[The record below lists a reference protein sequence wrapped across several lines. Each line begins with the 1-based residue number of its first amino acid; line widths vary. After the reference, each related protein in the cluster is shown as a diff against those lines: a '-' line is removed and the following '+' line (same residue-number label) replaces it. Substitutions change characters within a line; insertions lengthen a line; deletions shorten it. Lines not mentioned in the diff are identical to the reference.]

1 MISEQISSSEKFS
14 NKIDI
19 AFILQETE
27 IVPLYHLIRFDYRYN
42 ERVLNAFK
50 NFLFIFYV
58 IYMLALYDVCL
69 LHAFDCILLVNLPF
83 DPAYTDITKSTYR
96 LNYIHHVSYLHQE
109 KHQK

>member
-1 MISEQISSSEKFS
+1 MISEQVSSSEKLS
-14 NKIDI
+14 DKIDI

-27 IVPLYHLIRFDYRYN
+27 IVHLYHLIRFDYCYN

-69 LHAFDCILLVNLPF
+69 LHALDCILLVNLSL
-83 DPAYTDITKSTYR
+83 DPAHSYVTKSTYGPYQVR
-96 LNYIHHVSYLHQE
+96 CDSYLHQE
-109 KHQK
+109 KRRK

>member
-27 IVPLYHLIRFDYRYN
+27 IVHN
-42 ERVLNAFK
+42 ERMLNAFK

-83 DPAYTDITKSTYR
+83 DPAYTDITKSTFTKR
-96 LNYIHHVSYLHQE
+96 STKSNVV
-109 KHQK
+109 K

>member
-1 MISEQISSSEKFS
+1 MISEQVSSSEKLS
-14 NKIDI
+14 DKIDI

-27 IVPLYHLIRFDYRYN
+27 IVHN

-69 LHAFDCILLVNLPF
+69 LHALDCILLVNLSL
-83 DPAYTDITKSTYR
+83 DPAHSYVTKSTFTKR
-96 LNYIHHVSYLHQE
+96 SAESNVVKGTLNLVLYAS
-109 KHQK
+109 